1 MMHGPSTSVSV
12 PSNGGNN
19 VSPASAR
26 TQHHARR
33 SSRSNSLSSS
43 SVSTIKRTGSLSSS
57 STGARAS
64 AVPMRSQSPTD
75 NALIALRVG
84 RDRVPQDFK
93 RRRSVAVE
101 PTDHGEN
108 EGLGNLNRWSQSTDS
123 SAASNGNTRQ
133 SRAGSVAG
141 LTGFAEQ
148 QFSPQKR
155 NTVVRDRSPRS
166 SPHRRPPSSRQFD
179 AHQPSPESSPEASRR
194 RKSRPNFY
202 MNSLTALPPLH
213 TTPALTNEDT
223 ESPSTTQT
231 IATPSTQSS
240 YAQDYFGVDDS
251 ISPRNTAKNKKPV
264 FSRNHTAPMAAL
276 NAHTTPGL
284 EAPSHENLR
293 RSNTYEMRE
302 HGARQVSDGNQRR
315 YRKSSKTRES
325 KEKDKKAMLS
335 KALQKANTAVLLDN
349 AQNFEGALEAYD
361 DACRLLQQVMD
372 RSSTEEDRKKL
383 EAIRVTYTNRVEELK
398 QLEFSR
404 PSTAEDKRLPARP
417 MSDDSLNEIGSPSG
431 PGAPLSPVEGEPS
444 AAIETATMQRIVDVP
459 DTSTSDGT
467 ESKSL
472 SQNHDFADG
481 TSRDQ
486 DTNAAQTE
494 KPSWAQHN
502 LKLPSD
508 SRNSS
513 VPAPLSPR
521 KLHEDEEPWAHEF
534 HQSSLQPDHNN
545 LEPSDSNDQ
554 SMTWLDTIDES
565 GSDCASMHSKSGHEM
580 RRKHI
585 RNTSAETDPDFD
597 VAFDAAVEAAYNE
610 GFEPDLEARRKR
622 ATAIKHGPKESLQVP
637 NGDFKGVASS
647 PNAYH
652 ASFDSGMDDEE
663 EERLLDEITS
673 DYAQGFNFDLSS
685 KSALPRQSDS
695 SGYSRSTWQSS
706 QASVDRNTAA
716 TSLSTVAED
725 LLPPDEH
732 ERKPSETP
740 SSAGTLRT
748 DLPPPSAPPAT
759 GLPLIP
765 SMSGNRLSGVRSRR
779 MSGHSN
785 PKPLKIETSA
795 KNDGRKRAS
804 TIHHSPSP
812 KRFEDEPRTGLDRD
826 FSAGL
831 TLAPTQSDTVH
842 NNILTSPP
850 SLDMSSAASGEV
862 RPQTSIAHEQRRSLD
877 ESPGELRSA
886 KPNLFRKNKSSVS
899 LREDRVLLS
908 SMDEATPSISTPM
921 SSTFMNIANKRSHDP
936 LTSQRT
942 KFPSLDPGYS
952 GMLNSGGAYLFD
964 TSLTNEAPPTSPRSP
979 TTPAQPA
986 ELEACPESFL
996 LRPFWLMRALE
1007 STLIH
1012 PKGGF
1017 VTTKLFIPR
1026 EVWQTRGVKLK
1037 AVEDKVA
1044 NCDLL
1049 TAALGRLAGVDTF
1062 DADAVMEELQS
1073 FEEVME
1079 RVQGVLAKKLG
1090 SDVGLQGVS
1099 TLFKEAA
1106 AAGSTSATGTGQT
1119 AEAASGPEKA
1129 AKSKEGKSYLNSWR
1143 KLRNKS
1149 SGTPLTSSQVGKAAT
1164 EKEAPSMASVP
1175 MTSFVPIERRG
1186 NKKDVRNLAF
1196 EGPQKEYMGSLARLF
1211 EGAQV
1216 LDHIARQVE
1225 DPGLKHSSPTHV
1237 GLSSAFGTQPS
1248 SSVFTFA
1255 GSSSRI
1261 WACC

>member
-1 MMHGPSTSVSV
+1 MMHGPSASVSV
-12 PSNGGNN
+12 PSNGGNI

-26 TQHHARR
+26 TQHYARR

-64 AVPMRSQSPTD
+64 AVPMRSQSPSD

-93 RRRSVAVE
+93 RRRSLAVE
-101 PTDHGEN
+101 ATHHGEN

-141 LTGFAEQ
+141 LTGLAEH

-155 NTVVRDRSPRS
+155 NTVVHDRSPRS

-179 AHQPSPESSPEASRR
+179 VHQPSPESSPEASRR

-231 IATPSTQSS
+231 VATPSTQSS

-276 NAHTTPGL
+276 NAHMTPGP
-284 EAPSHENLR
+284 EAHPHENLR

-302 HGARQVSDGNQRR
+302 HGSRQVSDGNQRR
-315 YRKSSKTRES
+315 YRKSSKTREG

-431 PGAPLSPVEGEPS
+431 PGAPLSPVEAESS
-444 AAIETATMQRIVDVP
+444 AAIETATVQRIVDVP
-459 DTSTSDGT
+459 DTTSSNG
-467 ESKSL
+467 
-472 SQNHDFADG
+472 A
-481 TSRDQ
+481 SREE
-486 DTNAAQTE
+486 DTTAAQDE

-508 SRNSS
+508 NRSSS

-521 KLHEDEEPWAHEF
+521 KLHENEEPWAHEF
-534 HQSSLQPDHNN
+534 HQSSLRSDND

-565 GSDCASMHSKSGHEM
+565 GSDCASMHSKSGQEM

-585 RNTSAETDPDFD
+585 RNISGETDPDFD

-637 NGDFKGVASS
+637 DGDVKELASS
-647 PNAYH
+647 QNAYH

-740 SSAGTLRT
+740 SSTGTLRT
-748 DLPPPSAPPAT
+748 DLPPPSAPPAS

-795 KNDGRKRAS
+795 KSDGRKRAS

-831 TLAPTQSDTVH
+831 TLAPTQSDTMH
-842 NNILTSPP
+842 NIILTSPP
-850 SLDMSSAASGEV
+850 SLDIGSAVS
-862 RPQTSIAHEQRRSLD
+862 
-877 ESPGELRSA
+877 GELRSA

-908 SMDEATPSISTPM
+908 SMDEATPSITTPM

-936 LTSQRT
+936 LTSQRA
-942 KFPSLDPGYS
+942 KFPSLDPGY
-952 GMLNSGGAYLFD
+952 GGVLNSGGAYLFD
-964 TSLTNEAPPTSPRSP
+964 TSLANEAPPTSPRSP

-996 LRPFWLMRALE
+996 LRPFWLMRALA

-1079 RVQGVLAKKLG
+1079 RTQGALAKKLG

-1119 AEAASGPEKA
+1119 AEAASGTDKA

-1149 SGTPLTSSQVGKAAT
+1149 SGTPLTSSQVGKAAA
-1164 EKEAPSMASVP
+1164 EKESPSMASVP

-1196 EGPQKEYMGSLARLF
+1196 DGPQKEYMGSLARLF

-1237 GLSSAFGTQPS
+1237 GLELSIRHAAEFFGFYICRFVLADLGVLLDKYVKRGTEWVLS
-1248 SSVFTFA
+1248 
-1255 GSSSRI
+1255 
-1261 WACC
+1261 

>member
-1 MMHGPSTSVSV
+1 
-12 PSNGGNN
+12 
-19 VSPASAR
+19 
-26 TQHHARR
+26 
-33 SSRSNSLSSS
+33 
-43 SVSTIKRTGSLSSS
+43 
-57 STGARAS
+57 
-64 AVPMRSQSPTD
+64 
-75 NALIALRVG
+75 
-84 RDRVPQDFK
+84 
-93 RRRSVAVE
+93 
-101 PTDHGEN
+101 
-108 EGLGNLNRWSQSTDS
+108 
-123 SAASNGNTRQ
+123 
-133 SRAGSVAG
+133 
-141 LTGFAEQ
+141 
-148 QFSPQKR
+148 
-155 NTVVRDRSPRS
+155 
-166 SPHRRPPSSRQFD
+166 
-179 AHQPSPESSPEASRR
+179 
-194 RKSRPNFY
+194 
-202 MNSLTALPPLH
+202 
-213 TTPALTNEDT
+213 
-223 ESPSTTQT
+223 
-231 IATPSTQSS
+231 
-240 YAQDYFGVDDS
+240 
-251 ISPRNTAKNKKPV
+251 
-264 FSRNHTAPMAAL
+264 
-276 NAHTTPGL
+276 
-284 EAPSHENLR
+284 
-293 RSNTYEMRE
+293 
-302 HGARQVSDGNQRR
+302 
-315 YRKSSKTRES
+315 
-325 KEKDKKAMLS
+325 
-335 KALQKANTAVLLDN
+335 
-349 AQNFEGALEAYD
+349 
-361 DACRLLQQVMD
+361 
-372 RSSTEEDRKKL
+372 
-383 EAIRVTYTNRVEELK
+383 
-398 QLEFSR
+398 
-404 PSTAEDKRLPARP
+404 
-417 MSDDSLNEIGSPSG
+417 
-431 PGAPLSPVEGEPS
+431 
-444 AAIETATMQRIVDVP
+444 
-459 DTSTSDGT
+459 
-467 ESKSL
+467 
-472 SQNHDFADG
+472 
-481 TSRDQ
+481 
-486 DTNAAQTE
+486 
-494 KPSWAQHN
+494 
-502 LKLPSD
+502 
-508 SRNSS
+508 
-513 VPAPLSPR
+513 
-521 KLHEDEEPWAHEF
+521 
-534 HQSSLQPDHNN
+534 
-545 LEPSDSNDQ
+545 
-554 SMTWLDTIDES
+554 
-565 GSDCASMHSKSGHEM
+565 M

-585 RNTSAETDPDFD
+585 RNTSGETDPDFD

-637 NGDFKGVASS
+637 DGDIKELTSS
-647 PNAYH
+647 QNAYH

-740 SSAGTLRT
+740 SSTGTLRT
-748 DLPPPSAPPAT
+748 DLPPPSAPPPS

-785 PKPLKIETSA
+785 PKPLKIETST
-795 KNDGRKRAS
+795 KSDGRKRAS

-831 TLAPTQSDTVH
+831 SLAPTQSDTMH
-842 NNILTSPP
+842 NIILTSPP
-850 SLDMSSAASGEV
+850 SLDIGSAVSGET
-862 RPQTSIAHEQRRSLD
+862 RPQTSVAHEQRRSLD

-908 SMDEATPSISTPM
+908 SMDEATPSITTPM

-936 LTSQRT
+936 LTSQRA
-942 KFPSLDPGYS
+942 KFPSLDPGY
-952 GMLNSGGAYLFD
+952 GGVLNSGGAYLFD

-996 LRPFWLMRALE
+996 LRPFWLMRALA

-1037 AVEDKVA
+1037 ALEDKVA

-1079 RVQGVLAKKLG
+1079 RTQGALAKKLG

-1119 AEAASGPEKA
+1119 AEAASGTEKA

-1149 SGTPLTSSQVGKAAT
+1149 SGTPLTSSQVGKAAA
-1164 EKEAPSMASVP
+1164 EKESPSMASVP

-1196 EGPQKEYMGSLARLF
+1196 DGPQKEYMGSLARLF

-1237 GLSSAFGTQPS
+1237 GLELSIRHAAEFFGFYICRFVLADLGVLLDKYVKRGTEWVLS
-1248 SSVFTFA
+1248 
-1255 GSSSRI
+1255 
-1261 WACC
+1261 

>member
-1 MMHGPSTSVSV
+1 M
-12 PSNGGNN
+12 
-19 VSPASAR
+19 
-26 TQHHARR
+26 
-33 SSRSNSLSSS
+33 
-43 SVSTIKRTGSLSSS
+43 
-57 STGARAS
+57 
-64 AVPMRSQSPTD
+64 
-75 NALIALRVG
+75 
-84 RDRVPQDFK
+84 
-93 RRRSVAVE
+93 
-101 PTDHGEN
+101 
-108 EGLGNLNRWSQSTDS
+108 NL
-123 SAASNGNTRQ
+123 
-133 SRAGSVAG
+133 G
-141 LTGFAEQ
+141 LTVHLCTRNQDRRCVASISVTQAE
-148 QFSPQKR
+148 R
-155 NTVVRDRSPRS
+155 LTLIL
-166 SPHRRPPSSRQFD
+166 
-179 AHQPSPESSPEASRR
+179 
-194 RKSRPNFY
+194 
-202 MNSLTALPPLH
+202 MSLLMLQWRLH
-213 TTPALTNEDT
+213 TTKA
-223 ESPSTTQT
+223 
-231 IATPSTQSS
+231 SS
-240 YAQDYFGVDDS
+240 RILRPGV
-251 ISPRNTAKNKKPV
+251 
-264 FSRNHTAPMAAL
+264 
-276 NAHTTPGL
+276 
-284 EAPSHENLR
+284 
-293 RSNTYEMRE
+293 
-302 HGARQVSDGNQRR
+302 
-315 YRKSSKTRES
+315 
-325 KEKDKKAMLS
+325 
-335 KALQKANTAVLLDN
+335 
-349 AQNFEGALEAYD
+349 
-361 DACRLLQQVMD
+361 
-372 RSSTEEDRKKL
+372 
-383 EAIRVTYTNRVEELK
+383 
-398 QLEFSR
+398 
-404 PSTAEDKRLPARP
+404 
-417 MSDDSLNEIGSPSG
+417 
-431 PGAPLSPVEGEPS
+431 
-444 AAIETATMQRIVDVP
+444 
-459 DTSTSDGT
+459 
-467 ESKSL
+467 
-472 SQNHDFADG
+472 
-481 TSRDQ
+481 
-486 DTNAAQTE
+486 
-494 KPSWAQHN
+494 
-502 LKLPSD
+502 
-508 SRNSS
+508 
-513 VPAPLSPR
+513 
-521 KLHEDEEPWAHEF
+521 
-534 HQSSLQPDHNN
+534 
-545 LEPSDSNDQ
+545 
-554 SMTWLDTIDES
+554 
-565 GSDCASMHSKSGHEM
+565 
-580 RRKHI
+580 
-585 RNTSAETDPDFD
+585 
-597 VAFDAAVEAAYNE
+597 
-610 GFEPDLEARRKR
+610 KR

-637 NGDFKGVASS
+637 DGDIKELTSS
-647 PNAYH
+647 QNAYH

-740 SSAGTLRT
+740 SSTGTLRT
-748 DLPPPSAPPAT
+748 DLPPPSAPPPS

-785 PKPLKIETSA
+785 PKPLKIETST
-795 KNDGRKRAS
+795 KSDGRKRAS

-831 TLAPTQSDTVH
+831 SLAPTQSDTMH
-842 NNILTSPP
+842 NIILTSPP
-850 SLDMSSAASGEV
+850 SLDIGSAVSGET
-862 RPQTSIAHEQRRSLD
+862 RPQTSVAHEQRRSLD

-908 SMDEATPSISTPM
+908 SMDEATPSITTPM

-936 LTSQRT
+936 LTSQRA
-942 KFPSLDPGYS
+942 KFPSLDPGY
-952 GMLNSGGAYLFD
+952 GGVLNSGGAYLFD

-996 LRPFWLMRALE
+996 LRPFWLMRALA

-1037 AVEDKVA
+1037 ALEDKVA

-1079 RVQGVLAKKLG
+1079 RTQGALAKKLG

-1119 AEAASGPEKA
+1119 AEAASGTEKA

-1149 SGTPLTSSQVGKAAT
+1149 SGTPLTSSQVGKAAA
-1164 EKEAPSMASVP
+1164 EKESPSMASVP

-1196 EGPQKEYMGSLARLF
+1196 DGPQKEYMGSLARLF

-1237 GLSSAFGTQPS
+1237 GLELSIRHAAEFFGFYICRFVLADLGVLLDKYVKRGTEWVLS
-1248 SSVFTFA
+1248 
-1255 GSSSRI
+1255 
-1261 WACC
+1261 

>member
-1 MMHGPSTSVSV
+1 
-12 PSNGGNN
+12 
-19 VSPASAR
+19 
-26 TQHHARR
+26 
-33 SSRSNSLSSS
+33 
-43 SVSTIKRTGSLSSS
+43 
-57 STGARAS
+57 
-64 AVPMRSQSPTD
+64 
-75 NALIALRVG
+75 
-84 RDRVPQDFK
+84 
-93 RRRSVAVE
+93 
-101 PTDHGEN
+101 
-108 EGLGNLNRWSQSTDS
+108 
-123 SAASNGNTRQ
+123 
-133 SRAGSVAG
+133 
-141 LTGFAEQ
+141 
-148 QFSPQKR
+148 
-155 NTVVRDRSPRS
+155 
-166 SPHRRPPSSRQFD
+166 
-179 AHQPSPESSPEASRR
+179 
-194 RKSRPNFY
+194 
-202 MNSLTALPPLH
+202 
-213 TTPALTNEDT
+213 
-223 ESPSTTQT
+223 
-231 IATPSTQSS
+231 
-240 YAQDYFGVDDS
+240 
-251 ISPRNTAKNKKPV
+251 
-264 FSRNHTAPMAAL
+264 
-276 NAHTTPGL
+276 
-284 EAPSHENLR
+284 
-293 RSNTYEMRE
+293 
-302 HGARQVSDGNQRR
+302 
-315 YRKSSKTRES
+315 
-325 KEKDKKAMLS
+325 
-335 KALQKANTAVLLDN
+335 
-349 AQNFEGALEAYD
+349 
-361 DACRLLQQVMD
+361 
-372 RSSTEEDRKKL
+372 
-383 EAIRVTYTNRVEELK
+383 
-398 QLEFSR
+398 
-404 PSTAEDKRLPARP
+404 
-417 MSDDSLNEIGSPSG
+417 
-431 PGAPLSPVEGEPS
+431 
-444 AAIETATMQRIVDVP
+444 
-459 DTSTSDGT
+459 
-467 ESKSL
+467 
-472 SQNHDFADG
+472 
-481 TSRDQ
+481 
-486 DTNAAQTE
+486 
-494 KPSWAQHN
+494 
-502 LKLPSD
+502 
-508 SRNSS
+508 
-513 VPAPLSPR
+513 
-521 KLHEDEEPWAHEF
+521 
-534 HQSSLQPDHNN
+534 
-545 LEPSDSNDQ
+545 
-554 SMTWLDTIDES
+554 
-565 GSDCASMHSKSGHEM
+565 
-580 RRKHI
+580 
-585 RNTSAETDPDFD
+585 
-597 VAFDAAVEAAYNE
+597 
-610 GFEPDLEARRKR
+610 
-622 ATAIKHGPKESLQVP
+622 ESLQVP
-637 NGDFKGVASS
+637 DGDIKELTSS
-647 PNAYH
+647 QNAYH
-652 ASFDSGMDDEE
+652 ASFDSGMDDEG

-740 SSAGTLRT
+740 SSTGTLRT
-748 DLPPPSAPPAT
+748 DLPPPSAPPPS

-785 PKPLKIETSA
+785 PKPLKIETST
-795 KNDGRKRAS
+795 KSDGRKRAS

-831 TLAPTQSDTVH
+831 SLAPTQSDTMH
-842 NNILTSPP
+842 NIILTSPP
-850 SLDMSSAASGEV
+850 SLDIGSAVSGET
-862 RPQTSIAHEQRRSLD
+862 RPQTSVAHEQRRSLD

-908 SMDEATPSISTPM
+908 SMDEATPSITTPM

-936 LTSQRT
+936 LTSQRA
-942 KFPSLDPGYS
+942 KFPSLDPGY
-952 GMLNSGGAYLFD
+952 GGVLNSGGAYLFD

-996 LRPFWLMRALE
+996 LRPFWLMRALA

-1037 AVEDKVA
+1037 ALEDKVA

-1079 RVQGVLAKKLG
+1079 RTQGALAKKLG

-1119 AEAASGPEKA
+1119 AEAASGTEKA

-1149 SGTPLTSSQVGKAAT
+1149 SGTPLTSSQVGKAAA
-1164 EKEAPSMASVP
+1164 EKESPSMASVP

-1196 EGPQKEYMGSLARLF
+1196 DGPQKEYMGSLARLF

-1237 GLSSAFGTQPS
+1237 GLELSIRHAAEFFGFYICRFVLADLGVLLDKYVKRGTEWVLS
-1248 SSVFTFA
+1248 
-1255 GSSSRI
+1255 
-1261 WACC
+1261 